1 MAGASAGSA
10 LSFLIGPVLVDD
22 VAETVVAKK
31 DGKYVLTLEQERTY
45 FSQISAMF
53 IMEVGLM
60 GLLFLGIFLHF
71 PDRPPKPPSR
81 SSGVERAGFKLGLSK
96 LGRNS
101 NFLLLVSLY
110 GVSCGVYSGW
120 CSVLDQNLEEF
131 GVGQKFAGWL
141 GFIAVISGAF
151 SGIFFSL

>member
-1 MAGASAGSA
+1 MGGA
-10 LSFLIGPVLVDD
+10 LSFLIGPIFVDD
-22 VAETVVAKK
+22 VGETGVANK
-31 DGKYVLTLEQERTY
+31 DGRYILTPEQEKLY
-45 FSQISAMF
+45 FSQISAVF
-53 IMEVGLM
+53 IMEAGFM
-60 GLLFLGIFLHF
+60 GVLVLCVFLHF
-71 PDRPPKPPSR
+71 PDRPAKPPSR
-81 SSGVERAGFKLGLSK
+81 SSGTEREAFKHGLSK
-96 LGRNS
+96 LLRNS
-101 NFLLLVSLY
+101 NFLLLASLY